1 MGGAK
6 TEPTGRKLAPVSPF
20 PYIRCGGNYVATS
33 ALKVI
38 SISLRGQQGVCE
50 KMPSN
55 VITQG
60 RGNAALA
67 PPSYCPG
74 EICKGVL
81 ESIYNKGG
89 ERAKEHLRAYD
100 PRPTVTEIA
109 FPSATG

>member
-1 MGGAK
+1 MGG
-6 TEPTGRKLAPVSPF
+6 TQAPVSPF
-20 PYIRCGGNYVATS
+20 PYFRCEDNYVATS
-33 ALKVI
+33 APEVI
-38 SISLRGQQGVCE
+38 FISLRGQQGVFE

-60 RGNAALA
+60 RGNATLA
-67 PPSYCPG
+67 PSSFCPG
-74 EICKGVL
+74 EICKGAL
-81 ESIYNKGG
+81 QSIYNKGG